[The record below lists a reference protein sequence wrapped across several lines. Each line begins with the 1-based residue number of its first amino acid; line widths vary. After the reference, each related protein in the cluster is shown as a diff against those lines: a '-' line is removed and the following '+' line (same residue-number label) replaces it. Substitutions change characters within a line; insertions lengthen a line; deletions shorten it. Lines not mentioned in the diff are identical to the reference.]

1 MEQVPFRGVRFKNIN
16 QLIRSS
22 YELIR
27 SSGELIRSSD
37 ELIISSDELIRSS
50 DELIK
55 FAEITEICVVLFA
68 HMPRNRMLPVVRNF
82 AKSRVV
88 ARSV

>member
-1 MEQVPFRGVRFKNIN
+1 MERVPFRGVRFKNKN

-22 YELIR
+22 D
-27 SSGELIRSSD
+27 ELIRSSD
-37 ELIISSDELIRSS
+37 ELIRSSDELIRSS

-55 FAEITEICVVLFA
+55 FAEIAEICVVLFV

-82 AKSRVV
+82 AKLRVV